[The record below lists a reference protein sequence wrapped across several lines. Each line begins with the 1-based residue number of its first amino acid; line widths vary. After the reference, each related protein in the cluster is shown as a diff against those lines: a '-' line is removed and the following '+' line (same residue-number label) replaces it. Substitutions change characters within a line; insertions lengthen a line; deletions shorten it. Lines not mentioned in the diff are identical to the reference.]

1 VELNLDAKKL
11 ESTPVDEYVDLY
23 TVESSKF
30 VQ

>member
-1 VELNLDAKKL
+1 LDAKKL